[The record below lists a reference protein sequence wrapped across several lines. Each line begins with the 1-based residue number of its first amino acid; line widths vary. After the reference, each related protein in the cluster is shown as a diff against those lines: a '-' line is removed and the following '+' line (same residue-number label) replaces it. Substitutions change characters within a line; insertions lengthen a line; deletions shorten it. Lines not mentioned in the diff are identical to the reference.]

1 MTSFI
6 RSCIAATALVMV
18 LTFSGHAAEKSS
30 GGDWR
35 SSLETIRAAI
45 DRVTSVKASFVQEK
59 HMKILIKPLVSK
71 GDFYFRKPGSL
82 RWEYKTP
89 VRSVLIFH
97 NAKTRYFS
105 MGASG
110 LTESAGSG
118 VQAMQVG
125 LQEIT
130 RWMSGRFD
138 ENPAF
143 SMKLVPG
150 GTILLTAKD
159 PSIGRFVQKI
169 EIRLAKEPGGVES
182 AWIYESQ
189 DSYTRLNFD
198 HSTFNETLKPDVFTD
213 VR

>member
-1 MTSFI
+1 MASFI
-6 RSCIAATALVMV
+6 RPCIAATTLILLLAL
-18 LTFSGHAAEKSS
+18 SGHAAEKAP

-35 SSLETIRAAI
+35 TSLETIRAGI
-45 DRVTSVKASFVQEK
+45 DRITSVKASFVQEK

-97 NAKTRYFS
+97 NAKTRYFA
-105 MGASG
+105 MGANG

-143 SMKLVPG
+143 AMALLPG
-150 GTILLTAKD
+150 GKIVLTAKD

-169 EIRLAKEPGGVES
+169 EIRLAKQPGGVES
-182 AWIYESQ
+182 ASIFESQ
-189 DSYTRLNFD
+189 DSYTRLNFEN
-198 HSTFNETLKPDVFTD
+198 STFNETLKPDVFTD